1 MTKYIVEWTYK
12 DCSEVK
18 LETISKGKAFKKAW
32 ELKYDDDVIKVNV
45 YEIHTYCFKNEEE

>member
-1 MTKYIVEWTYK
+1 MTKYTVEWTYK
-12 DCSEVK
+12 DGSEVK

-32 ELKYDDDVIKVNV
+32 ELKYDDDVIKINV